1 MRGGKFLNLCCFL
14 LLLILNKKISFPRI
28 CRQAVAELA
37 NRVTG
42 LEYQV
47 GRRMT
52 IDHDDILA
60 GCDHGSDRDDHKSD
74 EESDADK
81 SDIGSENDADGSD
94 NESDFDADESD
105 FDGRYIFR
113 RMC

>member
-1 MRGGKFLNLCCFL
+1 
-14 LLLILNKKISFPRI
+14 
-28 CRQAVAELA
+28 
-37 NRVTG
+37 
-42 LEYQV
+42 
-47 GRRMT
+47 MT

-94 NESDFDADESD
+94 NESDFYANESD
-105 FDGRYIFR
+105 FDGRYIAEGCVEQR
-113 RMC
+113 ERGEAGRT